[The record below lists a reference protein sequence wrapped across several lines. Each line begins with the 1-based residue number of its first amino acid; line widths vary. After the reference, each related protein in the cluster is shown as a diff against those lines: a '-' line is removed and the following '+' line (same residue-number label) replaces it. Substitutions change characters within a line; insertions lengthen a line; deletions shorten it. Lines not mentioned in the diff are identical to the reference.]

1 MSPAELS
8 EVCPEAIPVPV
19 TSLTRQI
26 SPFNRAQV
34 CVMLEQT
41 EQPAYLHLSSV
52 NRSLTGQSKMCF
64 FKCCLFQEAGLLA
77 ASAASSVRLRVW
89 WCGRWIQVCCP
100 FFTSLIIT
108 VVKSTCFHGVPV
120 SDGKRPCVTL
130 WLRDT
135 DSACYQ
141 VCLQL
146 QFGWKLQHHGQSHC
160 ICFALEL
167 LLPLCYFP
175 LLAPVERQKQ
185 NKTTHKTHVLS
196 GLWWI
201 LFTLIMYYTKR
212 N

>member
-1 MSPAELS
+1 MFWHLVLGFPKATLPAWWASLAAGCLFWWRAALFFPTLTTLFHIAAIPSCRQSSVSPAELS

-19 TSLTRQI
+19 TLLTRQI

-77 ASAASSVRLRVW
+77 ASAASSTRLRVW

-108 VVKSTCFHGVPV
+108 VVKSTCFHGVPAKG
-120 SDGKRPCVTL
+120 GKSPCVTL

-135 DSACYQ
+135 DSAYYQ

-146 QFGWKLQHHGQSHC
+146 KFG
-160 ICFALEL
+160 
-167 LLPLCYFP
+167 
-175 LLAPVERQKQ
+175 
-185 NKTTHKTHVLS
+185 
-196 GLWWI
+196 
-201 LFTLIMYYTKR
+201 
-212 N
+212 